1 MLSGAISVALAL
13 AVLLATS
20 HRMVHLGSQGASRVK
35 VRLKTF
41 DHTDPD
47 LAAAEALA
55 AGQPEDI
62 GSYFAVD
69 RVAEGERLMR
79 LAYPEYAARVD
90 NAKESKRKAQ
100 LPGSEEAIS
109 SQSQDSSDAQ
119 QESSG
124 AQADKGQG
132 NADPQ
137 QEANGGAQQLK
148 EEDTDAARG
157 ESRKA
162 GEHTTTDV
170 SSDNERT
177 EEREQ
182 QGSSGTDM
190 DRRRAGLV
198 DVSIGRQQDGG
209 ASEVPD
215 RQKMDVKEDGGLGVG
230 IWVIDLT
237 VDDPAALKD
246 GEDTY
251 MVKMWKELEEQR
263 KQEELDP
270 AKEAGSVII
279 ELPGSD
285 PGVQRLKAL
294 GAQLRA
300 QSGQPSGMEA
310 AQTGPLQQPK
320 EAEAS
325 ADKAAASAS
334 LSAGDT
340 GGDVDT
346 PLRLVTLFRDKE
358 VYKEPENPKLATW
371 KQDLDRRLLELEEA
385 AAVRRRELEQERAH
399 LFPHIPLV
407 EGILDKALEPG
418 TAVKGLFR
426 PAAAEDLLDGAE
438 LEQRLRD
445 EGRLDDILRDPGL
458 MPNWEVQLQMQQAS

>member
-1 MLSGAISVALAL
+1 MCVR
-13 AVLLATS
+13 AVNQWDC
-20 HRMVHLGSQGASRVK
+20 MQ
-35 VRLKTF
+35 
-41 DHTDPD
+41 
-47 LAAAEALA
+47 
-55 AGQPEDI
+55 
-62 GSYFAVD
+62 
-69 RVAEGERLMR
+69 
-79 LAYPEYAARVD
+79 
-90 NAKESKRKAQ
+90 
-100 LPGSEEAIS
+100 PGSEEAIS

-209 ASEVPD
+209 ASEAPD

-251 MVKMWKELEEQR
+251 MVCSVRLPYMNGELFEHLLLEALVAFANRLTHPLRLLVPLSEAGEDGGGVTEHRGTCGFRWQFQGRFARKVKASTENNDVLCLLQVKMWKELEEQR

-334 LSAGDT
+334 LSAG
-340 GGDVDT
+340 GMHRLPYCQLKSVD
-346 PLRLVTLFRDKE
+346 LALMYIMKTL
-358 VYKEPENPKLATW
+358 L
-371 KQDLDRRLLELEEA
+371 
-385 AAVRRRELEQERAH
+385 
-399 LFPHIPLV
+399 
-407 EGILDKALEPG
+407 
-418 TAVKGLFR
+418 
-426 PAAAEDLLDGAE
+426 
-438 LEQRLRD
+438 
-445 EGRLDDILRDPGL
+445 
-458 MPNWEVQLQMQQAS
+458 